1 MTPNPRVMKF
11 VANQLLI
18 PSGLSLEFQSA
29 EEAGASHLAQMLFT
43 FPMVEGVFL
52 TENFVSVTITENL
65 DWNDVVTEV
74 REYILGYIQAGNSVV
89 DESLLKANT
98 KEDAV
103 SELGSDEV
111 AENDF
116 PVSEYD
122 EKIKHILN
130 EYVTPAVASDGGAVE
145 FVSFEDGTLNLKLKG
160 ACNGCPSS
168 RATLQ
173 NGIKGLFDQLLPA
186 VKEIQAV

>member
-18 PSGLSLEFQSA
+18 PSGLSLEFHHV
-29 EEAGASHLAQMLFT
+29 EDTDVSHLAKMLFT
-43 FPMVEGVFL
+43 FPMVEGVFI
-52 TENFVSVTITENL
+52 TENFISITVADSI
-65 DWNDVVTEV
+65 DWNEVVTEV
-74 REYILGYIQAGNSVV
+74 REYILGYLQAGNSAV
-89 DESLLKANT
+89 DESILNK
-98 KEDAV
+98 
-103 SELGSDEV
+103 GSV
-111 AENDF
+111 AEAAAGTETAETAESDF
-116 PVSEYD
+116 PTTEYD
-122 EKIKHILN
+122 EKIKYILN

-145 FVSFEDGTLNLKLKG
+145 FVSFVDGTLNLKLKG

-173 NGIKGLFDQLLPA
+173 NGIKGLFDQMLPA